1 MERPLILSVSSV
13 FALSM
18 MMPMDALSLRMVSH
32 REKPFIP
39 GSMMSSTATS
49 KPADG
54 LNTAR
59 ACSALAASVTS

>member
-1 MERPLILSVSSV
+1 MDRPRILSDSSV

-18 MMPMDALSLRMVSH
+18 MMPMVALSRRRLSH

-39 GSMMSSTATS
+39 GSMMSSRATS
-49 KPADG
+49 KHAAG
-54 LNTAR
+54 LNTAS